1 MAEPT
6 FSITYDMTIRQALY
20 DFYLMKKNQLLNP
33 ELIASLDDQ
42 PVKAHIQELIQQ
54 LSRTM

>member
-1 MAEPT
+1 
-6 FSITYDMTIRQALY
+6 MTIRQALY

-33 ELIASLDDQ
+33 ELIASLNDQ